1 MTSEWAREHPT
12 DVFAIFETCA
22 REAGFT
28 WNDVPPHVVNFD
40 SLEKSKAIS
49 NLTDLLENEVAKGC
63 KEKGDVAA
71 IKLEN
76 VNGMT
81 KEYKKNLGD
90 GKLVAKSGANG
101 GSVSSKIPSES
112 VVSESQSSVKESVVV
127 TGDGKATNGNGVK
140 KSKKMKKPA
149 PESSSGPPKPV
160 SLSEWS
166 ARVGVCVGAP
176 GAGKTTLIKAVMSK
190 ASRVV
195 IAVPNSTL
203 LKNVYSGNPNAFLID
218 DLFSRPV
225 EFAKYET
232 ILIDEFTKVHVC
244 EVLMLSALLRVKNI
258 LMFGDPQ
265 QGMHYRP
272 GSFVYYNFP
281 VLAESHASHRMPQA
295 IGEAYNNAM
304 GTKIEPKSSQSGE
317 FEIKDL
323 LGMIRDKSKVLC
335 LNEKTQS
342 NLDDCGIS
350 AELVSKVQGCE
361 FAAVTLI
368 LEEPQDIAPFCNK
381 SIRCVALSRAKE
393 VLIIQATPYFKS
405 MLCNAE
411 FVDPYEVDSSC
422 SGQTL
427 CNSR

>member
-81 KEYKKNLGD
+81 KEYN
-90 GKLVAKSGANG
+90 
-101 GSVSSKIPSES
+101 
-112 VVSESQSSVKESVVV
+112 
-127 TGDGKATNGNGVK
+127 
-140 KSKKMKKPA
+140 
-149 PESSSGPPKPV
+149 
-160 SLSEWS
+160 

-335 LNEKTQS
+335 LSEKTQS